1 MSCIKSIQRGYFT
14 TADDRALQTKD
25 VTINTVD
32 ASKSVVLVDCAL
44 KSTVDLTHQAHA
56 VLLSIS
62 NNSFRLHIQG
72 SYTELSYVSWQ
83 VIEFA

>member
-1 MSCIKSIQRGYFT
+1 MSCIKSIQRGYFM
-14 TADDRALQTKD
+14 TANDRGLQTKD

-44 KSTVDLTHQAHA
+44 KGTVDLTHNAHA